1 MSRSP
6 APPRA
11 PSPVLAAAGSVWP
24 LLLGMGL
31 LMLGN
36 GLQGTLLGV
45 RATSE
50 GFTTAVTGLVMSGYF
65 VGFLAGS
72 MLTPGYVA
80 RVGHLRVFA
89 AFASIASVAI
99 LVHSVWVAP
108 LVWGLVRVF
117 TGFAFAG
124 IYIVTESWLND
135 RVTNE
140 HRGGLISVYMIVSY
154 LGMGGGQLLLNIADP
169 NLHELF
175 ILVSVLVSLAAVPI
189 LLTVTRQPEQHPPE
203 PLSWKSLFGLSRLA
217 TVGSFAIGL
226 AQGALFG
233 MGAVYGRNLGLTVVE
248 VSLFMAALIAGG
260 ALLQWPVGKLSDRV
274 DRRRVIAWMAFG
286 GAVSAFVALIVQQT
300 SVTALI
306 VVAGLL
312 GGSALTLYSLFQAH
326 TNDRL
331 QAHQRVN
338 ASSGLILA
346 FGLGAILGPTIA
358 GWLMSAAG
366 PSGLLW
372 LVCGVHL
379 AIGVY
384 TLQRRRRG
392 APLDVTEQTSYV
404 AVPARTP
411 ALSPALAERVEEHA
425 GDAVAADPAPARA
438 PGTDDTD
445 ER

>member
-1 MSRSP
+1 MPSAP
-6 APPRA
+6 APPRS
-11 PSPVLAAAGSVWP
+11 PSPVLTAAGSVWP

-50 GFTTAVTGLVMSGYF
+50 GFTAGVTGLVMSGYF

-80 RVGHLRVFA
+80 RVGHVRVFA
-89 AFASIASVAI
+89 ALASIASVAI
-99 LVHSVWVAP
+99 LAHSVWVTP
-108 LVWGLVRVF
+108 LIWGLVRVF
-117 TGFAFAG
+117 TGFAYAG

-154 LGMGGGQLLLNIADP
+154 LGMGGGQLLLNVADP
-169 NLHELF
+169 SLHEPF
-175 ILVSVLVSLAAVPI
+175 ILVAALVSLAVVPI
-189 LLTVTRQPEQHPPE
+189 LLAVTRQPEQYAPA
-203 PLSWKSLFGLSRLA
+203 PLSLGSLFGLSHLG
-217 TVGSFAIGL
+217 TVGCFAIGS
-226 AQGALFG
+226 AQGALFT
-233 MGAVYGRNLGLTVVE
+233 MGAVYGRSVGLSVAQ
-248 VSLFMAALIAGG
+248 VSLFMAALIIGG

-274 DRRRVIAWMAFG
+274 DRRRVIAWMAFS
-286 GAVSAFVALIVQQT
+286 GALFAFIALIVQHM

-331 QAHQRVN
+331 QPHQRVS

-346 FGLGAILGPTIA
+346 YGLGAILGPTIA
-358 GWLMSAAG
+358 GWLMGMVG

-379 AIGVY
+379 AIGLY
-384 TLQRRRRG
+384 ALHRRRHG
-392 APLDVTEQTSYV
+392 APLDVAAQTHYV
-404 AVPARTP
+404 TVPARTP
-411 ALSPALAERVEEHA
+411 ALAPALAEQVEERPTGEA
-425 GDAVAADPAPARA
+425 TPAPGSGDAP
-438 PGTDDTD
+438 
-445 ER
+445 